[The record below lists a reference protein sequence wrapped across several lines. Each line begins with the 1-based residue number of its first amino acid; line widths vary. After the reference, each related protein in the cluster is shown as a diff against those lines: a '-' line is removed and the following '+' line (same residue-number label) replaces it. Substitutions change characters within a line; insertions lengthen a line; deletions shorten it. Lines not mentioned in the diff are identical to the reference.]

1 MLCFLVFGML
11 TVSIVVTLCSQ
22 IRFEYQALN
31 TPGTFANCVRDYPG
45 DFKSMK
51 EAAIHFAEAID
62 ESYKTLRTR
71 NGRIQKLLSAAI
83 ICLLIAIVLIV
94 VCALIGVVAL
104 SL

>member
-45 DFKSMK
+45 
-51 EAAIHFAEAID
+51 
-62 ESYKTLRTR
+62 KTLRTR